1 MKHAKP
7 YEETGFT
14 LIELL
19 VVIAIIA
26 ILAAMLMPA
35 LERARAAATLAACK
49 ANLHQFGLGA
59 WMYVDDY
66 DVLPMAGWSNMQ
78 SQSPKLWMQASAN
91 APLGS
96 EFHHFSTNYLHTT
109 NTQPGVNYPRE
120 NYGVLNCPAK
130 KLSGS
135 PSRWPGINTSYVN
148 PATLSR
154 YQARYHDPSNNF
166 LPRNEANMQDDL
178 YALYGNYN
186 HYYHV
191 PPRPMRVSSHGS
203 YPVLFDEA
211 IANPVRHR
219 IIADAGVSPVNHG
232 LSGAPRLAGD
242 GFPEVGG
249 ISMNVLYWDGSVITQ
264 KADRYWAGSCYGDYM
279 NRWNSGTFTAWY
291 LPYVRKSPF
300 PR

>member
-1 MKHAKP
+1 VS
-7 YEETGFT
+7 FT

-35 LERARAAATLAACK
+35 LERARAAATLATCK
-49 ANLHQFGLGA
+49 ANLHQVGVGA

-66 DVLPMAGWSNMQ
+66 DVLPIVGWSNMQ
-78 SQSPKLWMQASAN
+78 SQSPKLWMQASTN
-91 APLGS
+91 APLGN
-96 EFHHFSTNYLHTT
+96 ELHHFSTEYLNTT
-109 NTQPGVNYPRE
+109 NTEPGVYYPRE

-130 KLSGS
+130 KLASS
-135 PSRWPGINTSYVN
+135 PARWPGTNTSYVN

-154 YQARYHDPSNNF
+154 HQARYHDPSNNF
-166 LPRNEANMQDDL
+166 LPRNEPNMHDDL
-178 YALYGNYN
+178 YALYGTRT
-186 HYYHV
+186 HHYHV
-191 PPRPMRVSSHGS
+191 PPRPMRLSSPS
-203 YPVLFDEA
+203 AYPVLFDEA
-211 IANPVRHR
+211 IANPVRHGK
-219 IIADAGVSPVNHG
+219 IADAGISPVNHG
-232 LSGAPRLAGD
+232 PGAAPRLADD
-242 GFPEVGG
+242 GFPETGG
-249 ISMNVLYWDGSVITQ
+249 ISMNVLYWDGSVVTQ